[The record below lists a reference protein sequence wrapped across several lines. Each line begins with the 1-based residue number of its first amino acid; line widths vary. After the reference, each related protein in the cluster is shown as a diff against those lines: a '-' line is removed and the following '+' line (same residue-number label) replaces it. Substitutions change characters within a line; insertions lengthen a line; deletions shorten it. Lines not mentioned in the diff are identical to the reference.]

1 MIRVF
6 ELVTKRLITEYEIDT
21 PVSQIAHDIDANGFK
36 WVSMVQVA
44 DVFEIAVLEK

>member
-6 ELVTKRLITEYEIDT
+6 ELVTKRIITTYESNT
-21 PVSQIAHDIDANGFK
+21 PVDQIAHDIDANGYK
-36 WVSMVQVA
+36 WVSMVQTA